1 MYVNQLLSSD
11 LAPDEID
18 GFEGPE
24 KRLEVL
30 FHKRDDPKGLR
41 NVSKDEWQE
50 MLDHAKC
57 TIVSQLSNE
66 FVDSYV
72 LSESSLFVYP
82 YKIML
87 KTCGT
92 TTLLKCLDKMQE
104 LARTRVGTEID
115 FVVFSRKNFNFPAKQ
130 KFPHVNFETE
140 VRLLNQNFSGSA
152 HVLGPVMSGGDH
164 HFVYF
169 SERVDIDELTPPMP
183 GVLAT
188 SLSPTSKSKNTT
200 LEILM
205 SELNPLVMEENF
217 YRNANFVDAKTTT
230 RNTGLSTFLPDM
242 LTDEIMFDPCGYSVN
257 GISDRDGS
265 YFTVHVTPESHCSF
279 VSYETNADLTPE
291 ESKKLIED
299 VIEFFQP
306 KRFSLVFTSSDTV
319 HFTKSFSPYGFGCRF
334 RTQYEYE
341 EGFHVLMMNYTTALS
356 RKSSRAQ
363 LTSALLLQ

>member
-1 MYVNQLLSSD
+1 MYATPVVSSD

-24 KRLEVL
+24 KRLEVI
-30 FHKRDDPKGLR
+30 FHKKQDPRGLR
-41 NVSKDEWQE
+41 SIPKEEWQE
-50 MLDHAKC
+50 MLEYAKC

-66 FVDSYV
+66 FLDSFV

-92 TTLLKCLDKMQE
+92 TTLLKCLDKLQE
-104 LARTRVGTEID
+104 LARKVGTEID
-115 FVVFSRKNFNFPAKQ
+115 FVVFSRKNFNFPEKQ
-130 KFPHVNFETE
+130 KYPHVNFETE

-152 HVLGPVMSGGDH
+152 HIMGPVLNGGDH

-169 SERVDIDELTPPMP
+169 SERQTDNEEYYEAQHRSP
-183 GVLAT
+183 GT
-188 SLSPTSKSKNTT
+188 HGIT

-205 SELNPLVMEENF
+205 SELNPTVMEEHF
-217 YRNANFVDAKTTT
+217 FRNSNFVDAKTTT
-230 RNTGLSTFLPDM
+230 RNTGLANLLPEM

-257 GISDRDGS
+257 GISEKDGS
-265 YFTVHVTPESHCSF
+265 YYTVHVTPEAHCSF
-279 VSYETNADLTPE
+279 VSYETNADLSPE
-291 ESKKLIED
+291 ESKRLIEE

-306 KRFSLVFTSSDTV
+306 KRFSVVFTSSDTV
-319 HFTKSFSPYGFGCRF
+319 HFPKCSPNGFNCRF

-341 EGFHVLMMNYTTALS
+341 EGFHVLMMNYSTGVS
-356 RKSSRAQ
+356 RKNSRESSRLQ
-363 LTSALLLQ
+363 LKY